1 MNALKKVKRRFSIKD
16 KHDRER
22 RPFSLTKLDSILSCL
37 RLVFFPPFT
46 SPPQSERSC
55 ASPCPRP
62 PPGSPCQ
69 PSPSLKDSHRLL
81 TPSPQADYSAD
92 EADEETNQ
100 HLQKEIEEAEKHGHD
115 QGKPG
120 SFLNKLIAHGNKKT
134 EEQLTREAREREQR
148 YESKDGVIR

>member
-16 KHDRER
+16 KHDRE
-22 RPFSLTKLDSILSCL
+22 PN
-37 RLVFFPPFT
+37 
-46 SPPQSERSC
+46 
-55 ASPCPRP
+55 
-62 PPGSPCQ
+62 
-69 PSPSLKDSHRLL
+69 
-81 TPSPQADYSAD
+81 YSAD

-120 SFLNKLIAHGNKKT
+120 SFLHKLIAHGNKKT
-134 EEQLTREAREREQR
+134 EEQLAREAQEREQR